1 MGEEAESVNSIGN
14 KPEDVGGIEQHEP
27 LVVSSSR
34 ARNGTNP
41 SDTSPI
47 TLFQV
52 NNLIQDE
59 SRARMSDIEDL
70 VAQLRLEFKDIIKEM
85 TEIQVDQGSADGDPS
100 LSPDDNGISSR
111 NRNRHDTYMAH
122 DCPLSHFPLT
132 FLTVRRNCLDRVK

>member
-34 ARNGTNP
+34 ARNHGTNA

-70 VAQLRLEFKDIIKEM
+70 VAQLRLEFKD
-85 TEIQVDQGSADGDPS
+85 
-100 LSPDDNGISSR
+100 
-111 NRNRHDTYMAH
+111 
-122 DCPLSHFPLT
+122 
-132 FLTVRRNCLDRVK
+132 

>member
-1 MGEEAESVNSIGN
+1 MLLCSLLSDAQNYHGRIIVVKFLSWNLEQGFYKMGEEAESVNSIGN

-70 VAQLRLEFKDIIKEM
+70 VAQLRLEFKDII
-85 TEIQVDQGSADGDPS
+85 
-100 LSPDDNGISSR
+100 
-111 NRNRHDTYMAH
+111 
-122 DCPLSHFPLT
+122 
-132 FLTVRRNCLDRVK
+132 